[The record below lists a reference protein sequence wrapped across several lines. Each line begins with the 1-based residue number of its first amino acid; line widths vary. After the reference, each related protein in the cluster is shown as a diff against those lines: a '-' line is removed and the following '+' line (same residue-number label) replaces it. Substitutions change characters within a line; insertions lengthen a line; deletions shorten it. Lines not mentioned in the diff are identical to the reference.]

1 MKILS
6 NIALS
11 LIPILLS
18 TGCALDTPYLDS
30 RFGQATEQAQITQAL
45 PSNRAPVDGRMS
57 AQALH
62 NGMSNY
68 MGDRPAPQAI
78 QGVLGNMGGGGA
90 SGQ

>member
-1 MKILS
+1 MRFVSILV
-6 NIALS
+6 LLP
-11 LIPILLS
+11 LIGLA
-18 TGCALDTPYLDS
+18 GCGALDTPYLDAH
-30 RFGQATEQAQITQAL
+30 FGQSSEQARTTQAVTN
-45 PSNRAPVDGRMS
+45 NRAPADARMS

-78 QGVLGNMGGGGA
+78 QGVLGNTGGS

>member
-1 MKILS
+1 MMKFHLPAIIS
-6 NIALS
+6 IGVT
-11 LIPILLS
+11 LL
-18 TGCALDTPYLDS
+18 TGCALETPYLDS
-30 RFGQATEQAQITQAL
+30 HFGQATEQSQTTQAV
-45 PSNRAPVDGRMS
+45 SGNKAPKDGRMS

-78 QGVLGNMGGGGA
+78 QGVLNSSMGSS

>member
-1 MKILS
+1 MIKLRLS
-6 NIALS
+6 VT
-11 LIPILLS
+11 LLPLAVS
-18 TGCALDTPYLDS
+18 ISGCALDTPYLDS
-30 RFGQATEQAQITQAL
+30 HFGQASEQAQTTQAL
-45 PSNRAPVDGRMS
+45 PNNRAPTNARMN

-78 QGVLGNMGGGGA
+78 QGVLNSAAGG

>member
-1 MKILS
+1 MSFLRVCLL
-6 NIALS
+6 IAMG
-11 LIPILLS
+11 LIGLQ
-18 TGCALDTPYLDS
+18 GCALETPYLDS
-30 RFGQATEQAQITQAL
+30 RFGQASDQAIATQAV
-45 PSNRAPVDGRMS
+45 SGNRAPSGGQMN

-78 QGVLGNMGGGGA
+78 QGVLNGSAGG

>member
-1 MKILS
+1 MRIVLTGSVILFGT
-6 NIALS
+6 LG
-11 LIPILLS
+11 LC
-18 TGCALDTPYLDS
+18 GCALDTPYLDAH
-30 RFGQATEQAQITQAL
+30 FGQASEQARTTQAVTN
-45 PSNRAPVDGRMS
+45 NRAPADAQMN

-78 QGVLGNMGGGGA
+78 QGVLGNTGGGA

>member
-1 MKILS
+1 MRFLRICILF
-6 NIALS
+6 LTG
-11 LIPILLS
+11 LVVLQ
-18 TGCALDTPYLDS
+18 GCALETPYLDS
-30 RFGQATEQAQITQAL
+30 HFGQASNQAITTQAVTG
-45 PSNRAPVDGRMS
+45 NRAPSGGQMN

-78 QGVLGNMGGGGA
+78 QGVLNGSAGG